1 MSAFLVGTQALA
13 FMPSQS
19 PTEQG
24 VAGAIKK
31 PGTMNV
37 AGLDSVLVGEASQS
51 LWGASDSMAALPG

>member
-1 MSAFLVGTQALA
+1 MSAILIGAQALA
-13 FMPSQS
+13 FMPSQF

-31 PGTMNV
+31 PGTM
-37 AGLDSVLVGEASQS
+37 AGLDSILVGEASQS

>member
-1 MSAFLVGTQALA
+1 
-13 FMPSQS
+13 MPSQS

-31 PGTMNV
+31 PGAM
-37 AGLDSVLVGEASQS
+37 AGLDSILVGEASQS